1 MDDRS
6 FNRGVIA
13 SVIAAL
19 IIVVLVAYVLVA
31 VVRTT
36 SRDPSQNST
45 GTTTDAAP
53 PIPLTLSSRADGI

>member
-13 SVIAAL
+13 SVIVAL

-31 VVRTT
+31 VVRIS
-36 SRDPSQNST
+36 SRDPTQRSI
-45 GTTTDAAP
+45 GTTTDAVP
-53 PIPLTLSSRADGI
+53 PFPLTPSPKAGGI